1 MDDSS
6 NEAIIEE
13 IIHTLTIF
21 EDREMIKQRL
31 SKFENI
37 FDKSVLKK
45 LSRRH
50 YTGWGKLSAKLING
64 IRDEKSGNTI
74 LDYLIDDGVSNR
86 NFMQLIHDDA
96 LSFKK
101 KIKKAQIIGDKDN
114 IKQVV
119 QALPGSPAI
128 KKGILQSIK
137 IVDELVKVM

>member
-1 MDDSS
+1 
-6 NEAIIEE
+6 
-13 IIHTLTIF
+13 
-21 EDREMIKQRL
+21 MIKQRL

-119 QALPGSPAI
+119 KSLPGSPKRL
-128 KKGILQSIK
+128 KK
-137 IVDELVKVM
+137 VFYKV